1 MKNNFEERRRFRR
14 AEFPCEIYI
23 LTAPLHVIKC
33 RTENIGAGGVRILI
47 DENLPVSSLVGIKL
61 YLSKKPIECKGK
73 VVWIVK
79 NENDKKESKFDIG
92 LQFHQISQEDRQ
104 VVDIF
109 VKSLI

>member
-14 AEFPCEIYI
+14 AKFPCEIYI

-33 RTENIGAGGVRILI
+33 RTENVGAGGVRVLI

-61 YLSKKPIECKGK
+61 YLSKKPIECRGK

-79 NENDKKESKFDIG
+79 KENDKKESKFDIG
-92 LQFHQISQEDRQ
+92 LQFHQISPEDRQ